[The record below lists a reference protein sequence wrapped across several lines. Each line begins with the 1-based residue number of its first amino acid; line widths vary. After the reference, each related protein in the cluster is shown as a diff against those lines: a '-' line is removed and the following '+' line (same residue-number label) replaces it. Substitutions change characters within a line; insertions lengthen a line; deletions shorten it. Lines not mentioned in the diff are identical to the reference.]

1 MEGFR
6 TTIQMTFGKKLPAA
20 AMGALDAWI
29 DPTREAW
36 ALTSRLGEEKAELFR
51 KLTHAE
57 NIRDVSVQQFKVQ
70 SAQLRDSKE
79 GQQAAAKSYR
89 LAVQV

>member
-70 SAQLRDSKE
+70 SAQLREAKE

>member
-6 TTIQMTFGKKLPAA
+6 TTIQKTFGKKLPAA
-20 AMGALDAWI
+20 AMGILDAWI

-36 ALTSRLGEEKAELFR
+36 ALTSRLGEEKAEPFR

-57 NIRDVSVQQFKVQ
+57 KTRDDSVQQFKVQ
-70 SAQLRDSKE
+70 SAQLRE
-79 GQQAAAKSYR
+79 ANVGQQAAAKSYR